1 MKQLKTKKVTI
12 RKDSSRKNVKGGILS
27 LNEKE
32 LDILGVSEYNKDI
45 NIIYDTNRVIL
56 EKKLEGFSLGMEIK
70 RGFQKIKIEQNLLDY
85 LLPDDT
91 IKGVV
96 TCSYCGKKIMSFE
109 EKFHKGITEEEIK
122 NIMKNRLFHYDMLFC
137 SHCGRNL

>member
-1 MKQLKTKKVTI
+1 MSQIKTKKVTI

-45 NIIYDTNRVIL
+45 NIIYDTNRVVL
-56 EKKLEGFSLGMEIK
+56 EKKLEGFFLDMEIK
-70 RGFQKIKIEQNLLDY
+70 RGFKKIKNEQNLLDL
-85 LLPDDT
+85 LLPGDVV
-91 IKGVV
+91 KGVV
-96 TCSYCGKKIMSFE
+96 TCSHCGKKVMHFE
-109 EKFHKGITEEEIK
+109 EKFHKGIIEEEIK
-122 NIMKNRLFHYDMLFC
+122 NIMKKRLFHYDMLFC